1 MNGKPEQGGRG
12 PGGRGET
19 PTPGTAGQGAA
30 PADRLPADRLLAM
43 DAADAV
49 AELSARPG
57 AAGADIGSAL
67 DAGAVDAFPGP
78 IAEAA
83 YWDDSTVAAIMG
95 PVGSGKTTTLLKS
108 RLRRAMMMPRSVIDG
123 RRHYKLVVIRAT
135 YRQLWSTTIPDFLKV
150 YPAHL
155 GAWAGGKGGP
165 ASFRMVFSDGAP
177 VPPAPGH
184 DGDWASDEIVF
195 EAEFMA
201 FGDDIEGSMRG
212 LQATDVWMHE
222 MDTNPIDVVLNA
234 VTRIN
239 RHPGADH
246 KAGYPAQWR
255 DYGQIIGDM
264 NAPEPDNWTVP
275 LLMDPERRADTV
287 AQLNA
292 KLPAGARHLSVSFHR
307 QPGFGEPGCENMAN
321 LGPGYYPGQIAVMKL
336 LGRGDKIDR
345 LVYNRIVHTR
355 AGEPVFSREFNP
367 RIHIAGGP
375 LQPEPGIGLR
385 IGLDQGF
392 KAAAVVGQF
401 VPPFQWR
408 ILAELHL
415 PDRHLLAAEFG
426 RLLRDLI
433 DSRFPGARIEG
444 GWGDMAGEAGSSL
457 ASDEVATWNLLVG
470 RAAGFRVR
478 PQKLGANRIQPRLE
492 AVRAGLE
499 YLHGGQPGLLIDPG
513 CRFLL
518 AGFEARYVWTEET
531 DASGARRKVPDKRL
545 TEANVMD
552 ALQYLMLS
560 EHRGLGASPV
570 SFPSGKTALM
580 GHNGGPP
587 MPPEAAGGLRT
598 GFDVLNPYG
607 G

>member
-1 MNGKPEQGGRG
+1 MSGNLGHGATG
-12 PGGRGET
+12 PGGRGEK
-19 PTPGTAGQGAA
+19 PGHGSQGSGIDPDALASMGAA
-30 PADRLPADRLLAM
+30 E
-43 DAADAV
+43 AV
-49 AELSARPG
+49 AELARGLGTP
-57 AAGADIGSAL
+57 GADIASPIE
-67 DAGAVDAFPGP
+67 AGAVQAFPGP
-78 IAEAA
+78 VAEAA
-83 YWDDSTVAAIMG
+83 YWDDSTVTAIMG
-95 PVGSGKTTTLLKS
+95 PVGSGKTTTTLKS

-155 GAWAGGKGGP
+155 GNWAGGKGGP
-165 ASFRMVFSDGAP
+165 ASFRMVFSDGSDIAP
-177 VPPAPGH
+177 PPGH
-184 DGDWASDEIVF
+184 AGEWEPGEIVF

-246 KAGYPAQWR
+246 KAGYPMEFR
-255 DYGQIIGDM
+255 DYGQIVGDM

-275 LLMDPERRADTV
+275 LLMDDARREQTV
-287 AQLNA
+287 AQMNA
-292 KLPAGARHLSVSFHR
+292 QLPAGARALSVSFHR
-307 QPGFGEPGCENMAN
+307 QPGFGEAGCENMAN

-345 LVYNRIVHTR
+345 LVFNRIVHTR
-355 AGEPVFSREFNP
+355 AGEPVFQREFRGN
-367 RIHIAGGP
+367 IHVAGGAM
-375 LQPEPGIGLR
+375 QPEPGIPLR

-392 KAAAVVGQF
+392 KAAAVIGQF
-401 VPPFQWR
+401 VPPFHWR
-408 ILAELHL
+408 VLAELHH
-415 PDRHLLAAEFG
+415 PDRHILAAEFG
-426 RLLRDLI
+426 RLLRELI
-433 DSRFPGARIEG
+433 DTRFPGARIEG

-457 ASDEVATWNLLVG
+457 ASDEVATWNLMVG

-478 PQKLGANRIQPRLE
+478 PQKVGANRIQPRLE
-492 AVRAGLE
+492 AVRAALE
-499 YLHGGQPGLLIDPG
+499 YLHGGRPGLLIDPA
-513 CRFLL
+513 CRYLI

-552 ALQYLMLS
+552 ALQYLLLS

-570 SFPSGKTALM
+570 SFPTGKMALM
-580 GHNGGPP
+580 GHDRGRLA
-587 MPPEAAGGLRT
+587 PEPAGGLRT

>member
-1 MNGKPEQGGRG
+1 MSGNLKHDAMGSGGA
-12 PGGRGET
+12 GET
-19 PTPGTAGQGAA
+19 PAPGPAGSGGLPVDDLLTMGAA
-30 PADRLPADRLLAM
+30 E
-43 DAADAV
+43 AV
-49 AELSARPG
+49 AEISARMG
-57 AAGADIGSAL
+57 APGADIGTAL
-67 DAGAVDAFPGP
+67 DAGAVEAFPGP
-78 IAEAA
+78 VAEAA

-95 PVGSGKTTTLLKS
+95 PVGSGKTTTVLKS

-123 RRHYKLVVIRAT
+123 RRHYKLVVIRST

-155 GAWAGGKGGP
+155 GNWAGGKGGP
-165 ASFRMVFSDGAP
+165 ASFRMVFSDGAR
-177 VPPAPGH
+177 VAPPPGI
-184 DGDWASDEIVF
+184 DGEWASDEIVF
-195 EAEFMA
+195 EVEFMA

-246 KAGYPAQWR
+246 KAGYPMEFR
-255 DYGQIIGDM
+255 DYGQIVGDM
-264 NAPEPDNWTVP
+264 NAPDPDNWSVA
-275 LLMDPERRADTV
+275 LLMDDARRRDTV
-287 AQLNA
+287 AQMNA
-292 KLPAGARHLSVSFHR
+292 QLPPGARALSVSFHR
-307 QPGFGEPGCENMAN
+307 QPGFGEAGCENMAN

-355 AGEPVFSREFNP
+355 AGEPVFQREFNP
-367 RIHIAGGP
+367 RIHIAGGT
-375 LQPEPGIGLR
+375 LQPEPGISLR

-392 KAAAVVGQF
+392 KAAAVIGQF

-415 PDRHLLAAEFG
+415 PDRHMLAAEFG
-426 RLLRDLI
+426 RLLRELI
-433 DSRFPGARIEG
+433 DTRFPGHRVEG
-444 GWGDMAGEAGSSL
+444 AWGDMAGEAGSSL
-457 ASDEVATWNLLVG
+457 ATDEVATWNMLVG

-478 PQKLGANRIQPRLE
+478 PQKVGANRIQPRLE

-513 CRFLL
+513 CTFLL

-552 ALQYLMLS
+552 SLQYLMLS

-570 SFPSGKTALM
+570 SFPHGKSALL
-580 GHNGGPP
+580 GHNGGPL
-587 MPPEAAGGLRT
+587 MAPEPAGGLRT

-607 G
+607 A